1 MMFFQHP
8 SLLRFQRQMEQK
20 RGRCNLNTIF
30 GVKAVPSN
38 TQMREI
44 LDGTRAGAARV
55 VRLPELF
62 ESVRRAALGQ
72 SVQNQLAIR
81 ERSGRLLPHAV
92 GRRGILSLDENRV
105 SVLV

>member
-1 MMFFQHP
+1 MAP
-8 SLLRFQRQMEQK
+8 
-20 RGRCNLNTIF
+20 
-30 GVKAVPSN
+30 P
-38 TQMREI
+38 
-44 LDGTRAGAARV
+44 AARV

-72 SVQNQLAIR
+72 SIQNQLALG
-81 ERSGRLLPHAV
+81 EGSGRLLHHAV